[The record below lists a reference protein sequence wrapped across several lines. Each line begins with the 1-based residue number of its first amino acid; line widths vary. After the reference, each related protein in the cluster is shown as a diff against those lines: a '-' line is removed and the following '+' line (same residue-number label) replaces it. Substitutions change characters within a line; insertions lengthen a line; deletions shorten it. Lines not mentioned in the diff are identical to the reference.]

1 MQISSKDIRLKYD
14 NRMNLVESNDPTFN
28 YGRLDFESAKG
39 IKTILTQ
46 NLKPEESKLPEIS
59 V

>member
-1 MQISSKDIRLKYD
+1 
-14 NRMNLVESNDPTFN
+14 MNLVESNDPTFN